1 MKCNKYGKIN
11 EQETEQVV
19 AQRQSTVIA
28 KSDCKV
34 EMVVSEKKGFWEIT
48 GLNLLH
54 NHQLSPQSR
63 FFRSH
68 IYMSDGEKEMIRTM
82 KYCNM
87 PTRDMVAVLAFIRG
101 GMEQLPYNKRKVS
114 NYSNSINRE
123 LTNNDMMEVLD
134 WFKKKRTENPGF
146 YHSLDLDK
154 ENKVR
159 SVFWADARA
168 IQYYD
173 ICGDCV
179 SFDTTFLTNKYNL
192 PFAPFVGV
200 SPHGKTYLFA
210 CAFIV
215 NKTSESFQW
224 CFREFKAAM
233 GGKPPKTIITDQDKG
248 MASAI
253 PSIFP
258 NAIHKCCLFHIKKKI
273 DDKGGTV
280 FQANEGLYEELQ
292 DIIDKSL
299 TVHEFE
305 TLWQQMINEYNVG
318 HIKIFQDLW
327 KSREKWVPVYFKN
340 HFFPFIQTTARSEGT
355 NALFKKGVG
364 PQFSMTSFLREYQR
378 IMDNMHANENEL
390 DHNAT
395 NKKVREKKF
404 ITQYYIERQAHELYN
419 LAIFRKFQLVLN
431 DVTRLQIREDV
442 KGKMYWV
449 FQAANYPVKEHRHR
463 EYLVQVNEETEDYSC
478 ICCKFDKDGLLC
490 SHILKVMLQLQVNK
504 IPDKYIIDRWRKRER
519 KLLKHI
525 VPPLN
530 EDSTV
535 LRFNV
540 LSRMLGHTASNG
552 SKNKRKYQYLLQEIP
567 RLEAEMA
574 KMDTYTYDMSAMG
587 QNSSSRTVVNLDP
600 TGESGTTIQLLDPD
614 VADTKGHQRL
624 LTIKERI
631 KQNKFYTCSHCGST
645 NHTKKKCDKLHL
657 VFNLPKKN
665 IGKKKKKENEGSNN
679 SYY

>member
-1 MKCNKYGKIN
+1 
-11 EQETEQVV
+11 
-19 AQRQSTVIA
+19 
-28 KSDCKV
+28 
-34 EMVVSEKKGFWEIT
+34 
-48 GLNLLH
+48 
-54 NHQLSPQSR
+54 
-63 FFRSH
+63 
-68 IYMSDGEKEMIRTM
+68 
-82 KYCNM
+82 
-87 PTRDMVAVLAFIRG
+87 
-101 GMEQLPYNKRKVS
+101 
-114 NYSNSINRE
+114 
-123 LTNNDMMEVLD
+123 
-134 WFKKKRTENPGF
+134 
-146 YHSLDLDK
+146 
-154 ENKVR
+154 
-159 SVFWADARA
+159 
-168 IQYYD
+168 
-173 ICGDCV
+173 
-179 SFDTTFLTNKYNL
+179 
-192 PFAPFVGV
+192 
-200 SPHGKTYLFA
+200 
-210 CAFIV
+210 
-215 NKTSESFQW
+215 
-224 CFREFKAAM
+224 M

-305 TLWQQMINEYNVG
+305 TLWQQMINDYNVG

-340 HFFPFIQTTARSEGT
+340 HFFPFIQTMARSEGT

-504 IPDKYIIDRWRKRER
+504 IPDKYIIERWRKRER

-574 KMDTYTYDMSAMG
+574 KMDTDTYDMSAMG

-614 VADTKGHQRL
+614 VADTKGRPRL

-665 IGKKKKKENEGSNN
+665 RGKKKKKENEGSNN

>member
-1 MKCNKYGKIN
+1 
-11 EQETEQVV
+11 
-19 AQRQSTVIA
+19 
-28 KSDCKV
+28 
-34 EMVVSEKKGFWEIT
+34 MVVSEKKGFWEIT

-101 GMEQLPYNKRKVS
+101 GMKQLPYNKRKVS

-154 ENKVR
+154 ENKVK

-215 NKTSESFQW
+215 NETSESFQW

-404 ITQYYIERQAHELYN
+404 ITQYYIEWQAHELYN
-419 LAIFRKFQLVLN
+419 LAIFRKFQIVLN
-431 DVTRLQIREDV
+431 DVTRLQIRKDV

-449 FQAANYPVKEHRHR
+449 FQATNYPVKEHRHR

-574 KMDTYTYDMSAMG
+574 KMDTDTYDMSAMG

-600 TGESGTTIQLLDPD
+600 TGESGTTIQLLDPN
-614 VADTKGHQRL
+614 VADTKGRPRL

-665 IGKKKKKENEGSNN
+665 RGKKKKKENEGSNN